1 MSVRQNKR
9 NHRTRFLSTDE
20 LTRLAALLASAREG
34 EDRTEQVHATA
45 IALLVLTG
53 CRVGEVLCLQWGDE
67 ARELV
72 QSLPRANNN
81 PWLFWNWRFHQPIQD
96 IIHIWHRYRS
106 ELGLK
111 DVHLHDLR
119 HTFACHAVMA
129 KENLQMIGRLLG
141 HASVKSTARYA
152 HFDDA
157 HLLDAAEIIGASI
170 DRAMLTGSHAS
181 ILRHPIKHDI
191 LYDMYRVVLDTD
203 IIVTALRSATGG
215 SNAVLREAAHGR
227 ITPLVT
233 PALFLEYE
241 AVLKRPEQRLVH
253 GLGLRDIDR
262 FLSALA
268 AACEAVEVSFQW
280 RPQLSDA
287 NDEMVLEAAVNGQ
300 ADALITHNVRDFA
313 KGAERFGL
321 RVLRPGELLKELRL

>member
-1 MSVRQNKR
+1 
-9 NHRTRFLSTDE
+9 
-20 LTRLAALLASAREG
+20 
-34 EDRTEQVHATA
+34 
-45 IALLVLTG
+45 
-53 CRVGEVLCLQWGDE
+53 
-67 ARELV
+67 
-72 QSLPRANNN
+72 
-81 PWLFWNWRFHQPIQD
+81 
-96 IIHIWHRYRS
+96 
-106 ELGLK
+106 
-111 DVHLHDLR
+111 
-119 HTFACHAVMA
+119 
-129 KENLQMIGRLLG
+129 
-141 HASVKSTARYA
+141 
-152 HFDDA
+152 
-157 HLLDAAEIIGASI
+157 
-170 DRAMLTGSHAS
+170 
-181 ILRHPIKHDI
+181 
-191 LYDMYRVVLDTD
+191 MYRVVLDTD

-300 ADALITHNVRDFA
+300 ADALITHNMRDFV

-321 RVLRPGELLKELRL
+321 RVLRPGEFLKELRS